1 MSDAQTTEGP
11 NTEAAEVPAATTD
24 SDLDHDLDQDAG
36 EEHLATVRVAALPP
50 VPRPPQSK
58 RISVPPPLPSM
69 PPPSAGNGAGLA
81 GSRAELRSA
90 ERPRPSWLHSL
101 LASTLPPP
109 APTAA
114 EVAAERIRQRLV
126 AAVCAVVAF
135 GLIITALFVGLGGP
149 PADSGLSSSVLAAV
163 VVARALMGVGLLGTG
178 VALLLMGERW
188 FVLGSGGRRD
198 SVDSH
203 P

>member
-1 MSDAQTTEGP
+1 
-11 NTEAAEVPAATTD
+11 
-24 SDLDHDLDQDAG
+24 
-36 EEHLATVRVAALPP
+36 
-50 VPRPPQSK
+50 
-58 RISVPPPLPSM
+58 
-69 PPPSAGNGAGLA
+69 
-81 GSRAELRSA
+81 
-90 ERPRPSWLHSL
+90 
-101 LASTLPPP
+101 
-109 APTAA
+109 
-114 EVAAERIRQRLV
+114 
-126 AAVCAVVAF
+126 VVAF